1 VLLLENTAPLFVPI
15 LAWLIIGANTPN
27 KVKAGIF
34 IGFIGVVIVLNP
46 TTDIFKDLY
55 SFLPLLAGLMIA
67 FAIIYVRLIG
77 KVNTPN
83 QMFFY
88 YFYITTV
95 ISGIFAVFQWKTPD
109 SLEQWVL
116 ILGIGLNGLFYQ
128 VLATYSYLKAPV
140 RLMSPIVFIQT
151 VFGCVLDWIIWK
163 NVPGITTIA
172 GAILV
177 ITGGVITV
185 YFGMH
190 LIKKN

>member
-15 LAWLIIGANTPN
+15 LAWLIIGA
-27 KVKAGIF
+27 
-34 IGFIGVVIVLNP
+34 
-46 TTDIFKDLY
+46 
-55 SFLPLLAGLMIA
+55 
-67 FAIIYVRLIG
+67 
-77 KVNTPN
+77 NTPN

-116 ILGIGLNGLFYQ
+116 ILGIGLSGLFYQ